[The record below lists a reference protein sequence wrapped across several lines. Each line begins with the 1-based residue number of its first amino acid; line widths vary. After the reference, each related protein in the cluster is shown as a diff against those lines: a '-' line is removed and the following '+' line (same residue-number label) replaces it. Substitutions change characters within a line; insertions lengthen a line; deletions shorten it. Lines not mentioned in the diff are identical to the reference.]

1 MTITLN
7 EVTRETLR
15 TICKLDAGDGATQVA
30 PNAVSIAE
38 ASFYN
43 EAWFRAIYNDE
54 TPVGFVMLYDPTLVE
69 EPEEPHFFLWRL
81 MIDQKH
87 QRRGLGRTAVKLL
100 IDHVRARPGAE
111 KLLVS
116 HMSTVDELG
125 RFYDSLGFAYT
136 GAEDDGEKVMALEL
150 QPLARMQP

>member
-1 MTITLN
+1 MTITLK

-54 TPVGFVMLYDPTLVE
+54 TPVGFVMLYDPTLAE
-69 EPEEPHFFLWRL
+69 KPEEPHFFLWRL
-81 MIDQKH
+81 MIDQTY
-87 QRRGLGRTAVKLL
+87 QRKGLGRTAVKLL

-125 RFYDSLGFAYT
+125 RFYGSLGFVYT